1 MIQLIS
7 AGRTTLDLKT
17 TESTASTFQSG
28 YAKKQTVSLKTSCVN
43 SGKHNKPATQNINKD
58 KAMSNEFNII
68 EPVSNWDEHDTK
80 RAVLLETLS
89 KGEEKFKNRNL
100 KAAAERFCVSPDLQN
115 AINAA
120 IVTRTPLL
128 LTGEAGTGKTQ
139 VAWFLARYFNV
150 ELFEYQVHSNSQAKD
165 MRYDFDAV
173 AYLRDAYLAKHQAES
188 DLSDSRS
195 SEKYLQKGALW
206 KAYEQQAPSV
216 LLIDEIDK
224 APRDFPNDLLQELD
238 QNRFAHP
245 FIQGECIQCKVPP
258 IIILTSNGERRL
270 PDAFLRRC
278 MVHQIK
284 LDGELLKNI
293 LVAQSEQFPE
303 LNEETQQAALAI
315 FNKLRNFSLSKKP
328 GTAELLLWLSVLSA
342 KGVTAEQLN
351 NKSALPPALSCLI
364 KDNDDYQLVTDRFDN
379 DNE

>member
-1 MIQLIS
+1 
-7 AGRTTLDLKT
+7 
-17 TESTASTFQSG
+17 
-28 YAKKQTVSLKTSCVN
+28 
-43 SGKHNKPATQNINKD
+43 
-58 KAMSNEFNII
+58 MSNEFNIV

-80 RAVLLETLS
+80 RDVLIKTLS
-89 KGEEKFKNRNL
+89 KGEEQFKKRNL
-100 KAAAERFCVSPDLQN
+100 KAAAERFCVAPALQD

-173 AYLRDAYLAKHQAES
+173 AYLRDAYLAQHQQENGEKG
-188 DLSDSRS
+188 SRS

-206 KAYEQQAPSV
+206 RAYEQQEPSV

-245 FIQGECIQCKVPP
+245 FVQGEYIQCNVPP

-278 MVHQIK
+278 MVHQIT

-293 LVAQSEQFPE
+293 LDAQSEQFPA
-303 LNEETQQAALAI
+303 LNEEVKTEALTI

-342 KGVTAEQLN
+342 KCVTAEQLK
-351 NKSALPPALSCLI
+351 NKKELPPALSCLI
-364 KDNDDYQLVTDRFDN
+364 KDNDDYQLVTDRLEN
-379 DNE
+379 DSE